1 MRTLRS
7 RRRVSPTL
15 RANFGARFVMVA
27 CSVTGVGDVV
37 GVGGVIFFGV
47 GDGVVGVAAAAFFG
61 GGDALAVIGVGV
73 VFVAFFVGGGELDSF
88 SQQLKPSSSGSSI
101 LTTPSGLILLL

>member
-1 MRTLRS
+1 
-7 RRRVSPTL
+7 
-15 RANFGARFVMVA
+15 MVA

-73 VFVAFFVGGGELDSF
+73 VFVAFFGGGELDSF

>member
-47 GDGVVGVAAAAFFG
+47 GDGVVGLAAAVDFFG

-73 VFVAFFVGGGELDSF
+73 VFVAFFGGGELDSF